1 MKKIILQTKDR
12 AELDQKFGEPN
23 VAKALNYRSNSL
35 MAREIRHIAL
45 NDYNGQII
53 NLNFK

>member
-12 AELDQKFGEPN
+12 AELVKKYGKKN
-23 VAKALNYRSNSL
+23 VSVALSFRSNSI

-45 NDYNGQII
+45 NDYNGQMI
-53 NLNFK
+53 NLNF

>member
-1 MKKIILQTKDR
+1 MKKIMISKTSR
-12 AELDQKFGEPN
+12 AELVKKYGDCN
-23 VAKALNYRSNSL
+23 VSKALTYFSNSL

-53 NLNFK
+53 NLDF

>member
-1 MKKIILQTKDR
+1 MKKIILQSKDR
-12 AELDQKFGEPN
+12 AELNQKFGKYN

-45 NDYNGQII
+45 NDYNGQMI
-53 NLNFK
+53 NLNF

>member
-1 MKKIILQTKDR
+1 MKKIMISRTNR
-12 AELDQKFGEPN
+12 AELVKKYGYKN
-23 VAKALNYRSNSL
+23 VSVALSFRSNSI

-53 NLNFK
+53 NLNF